1 MKFKKIEI
9 SAFRIYDKPENAT
22 FDFSIGENDTADFVS
37 LYAPNGYGKTSFY
50 DAVEWGMTNNIQR
63 FWQNKSLTNGAIDA
77 LKSQSDEQVKLW
89 RNIHSSEP
97 TYVKILG
104 EGIDPIDRQ
113 LRPHGNKK
121 SDADIENVE
130 NLDNRTF
137 RKVILSQE
145 WISAFLREI
154 DGSKRYEI
162 FMDNPELK
170 DINKYYKNLK
180 ALLNYCQSN
189 ISSIE
194 GAIKEEQNRITALES
209 ENILEKIN
217 QQIDTLTEKFDQPG
231 LKKLTLKTSKEEI
244 SRLKNLVAD
253 RLVSIN
259 DERAIREQLDLVS
272 AAKVG
277 NEGYI
282 GIRTYFDLESTNKV
296 NLENQRITNGILTKF
311 DIAEKKA
318 NELDTLNSLL
328 FEKELKKT
336 TLSELVDQFDEYS
349 RVSDLLLDSESRRDT
364 IRKEINIRSDAQ
376 RSLDILET
384 ETRADLNNKLATINQ
399 ITTTIAAL
407 PERFQIIQR
416 LHNEITTQRGKIDID
431 NKELKNLE
439 DRFKSIEFEI
449 KALEDELSNINEGKY
464 TKNLIDDDVLAASI
478 DIIQKNNE
486 AFLQNEELR
495 KSLSAR
501 ISQQETLNSEISDFI
516 RKGLDIV
523 NRDTNRNNCPLCE
536 QVFKSH
542 EELAQ
547 RIAGNNA
554 LDEMLKV
561 LLVNKN
567 ELDQEASRLREL
579 MSTATGQLSKYFEGK
594 IKDKSELR
602 SAISDH
608 IKTLN
613 KTIITFE
620 NSLQAVENDLR
631 ELTIE
636 QLGLSDE
643 EYESELKKN
652 LEILRQE
659 EESLNTLLKN
669 QGRDKKEISDL
680 LVKLGDEQKLLVE
693 TIGKLQQSEQYVAVL
708 AWFFTNFGTEDI
720 SFKKLQD
727 EVSQND
733 RLIQENFEKISE
745 IRTELESLSL
755 ELSSFNQQMERERLK
770 NLIEEKERA
779 DIKIDNY
786 RSLLKD
792 KLQIQVQFIDYN
804 TLEAMLDL
812 KEKGFNV
819 ALLRTKSLM
828 DEYVKID
835 RYADNINDFLQS
847 ENAKI
852 ALEKLNKEKDFL
864 EENVRS
870 VLYAE
875 ILKTKSH
882 LQEKVKEFFY
892 EDLINDLYR
901 KIDPHPDFKEVH
913 FSADFDADI
922 PRLDVF
928 VSDKVNKK
936 VELIPNLYFSTAQIN
951 ILSLSIF
958 LASALNNP
966 DYDCI
971 FIDDPIQ
978 SMDSVN
984 VLSTI
989 DLLRSIVINYKKQ
1002 IVLSTHDETFF
1013 NLLKKKLPIDRFKS
1027 KFLEL
1032 ESVGKLKSERG

>member
-194 GAIKEEQNRITALES
+194 GEIKKEQNRITALES

-336 TLSELVDQFDEYS
+336 TLSELIDQFDEYS

-1032 ESVGKLKSERG
+1032 ESVGKLKSE

>member
-1 MKFKKIEI
+1 M
-9 SAFRIYDKPENAT
+9 
-22 FDFSIGENDTADFVS
+22 
-37 LYAPNGYGKTSFY
+37 
-50 DAVEWGMTNNIQR
+50 
-63 FWQNKSLTNGAIDA
+63 
-77 LKSQSDEQVKLW
+77 
-89 RNIHSSEP
+89 
-97 TYVKILG
+97 
-104 EGIDPIDRQ
+104 
-113 LRPHGNKK
+113 
-121 SDADIENVE
+121 
-130 NLDNRTF
+130 
-137 RKVILSQE
+137 
-145 WISAFLREI
+145 
-154 DGSKRYEI
+154 
-162 FMDNPELK
+162 
-170 DINKYYKNLK
+170 
-180 ALLNYCQSN
+180 
-189 ISSIE
+189 
-194 GAIKEEQNRITALES
+194 
-209 ENILEKIN
+209 
-217 QQIDTLTEKFDQPG
+217 
-231 LKKLTLKTSKEEI
+231 
-244 SRLKNLVAD
+244 
-253 RLVSIN
+253 
-259 DERAIREQLDLVS
+259 
-272 AAKVG
+272 
-277 NEGYI
+277 
-282 GIRTYFDLESTNKV
+282 
-296 NLENQRITNGILTKF
+296 
-311 DIAEKKA
+311 
-318 NELDTLNSLL
+318 
-328 FEKELKKT
+328 
-336 TLSELVDQFDEYS
+336 
-349 RVSDLLLDSESRRDT
+349 
-364 IRKEINIRSDAQ
+364 
-376 RSLDILET
+376 
-384 ETRADLNNKLATINQ
+384 
-399 ITTTIAAL
+399 
-407 PERFQIIQR
+407 
-416 LHNEITTQRGKIDID
+416 
-431 NKELKNLE
+431 
-439 DRFKSIEFEI
+439 
-449 KALEDELSNINEGKY
+449 
-464 TKNLIDDDVLAASI
+464 
-478 DIIQKNNE
+478 
-486 AFLQNEELR
+486 
-495 KSLSAR
+495 
-501 ISQQETLNSEISDFI
+501 
-516 RKGLDIV
+516 
-523 NRDTNRNNCPLCE
+523 
-536 QVFKSH
+536 
-542 EELAQ
+542 
-547 RIAGNNA
+547 
-554 LDEMLKV
+554 
-561 LLVNKN
+561 
-567 ELDQEASRLREL
+567 
-579 MSTATGQLSKYFEGK
+579 
-594 IKDKSELR
+594 R

-792 KLQIQVQFIDYN
+792 KFQIQVQFIDYN